1 MSNKNNCITCQHHFI
16 TYDPDKSWG
25 CRRFGFKSKISPKFE
40 GKRNWHGLC
49 LLYFEK
55 EIILFSKRIIKMA
68 KSPNNK
74 TLVDGIQVA
83 LDAADTASE

>member
-16 TYDPDKSWG
+16 TYDPDKPWG

-40 GKRNWHGLC
+40 VKKRNWHGLC

-55 EIILFSKRIIKMA
+55 KINIIQQENYKDGEI
-68 KSPNNK
+68 
-74 TLVDGIQVA
+74 
-83 LDAADTASE
+83 SE